1 MNIEDLIANADNLFA
16 LPDVVTR
23 LQEVLED
30 KASTFEDV
38 ADVVSL
44 DPVLTSKL
52 LKLANSAFYAFAAQI
67 DTIPR
72 AINIIGADAVF
83 NLALANSALDAFN
96 RLPKDIIDLDRF
108 WRISVDCALIAKQL
122 GKSVSNQSVE
132 RLFVTGL
139 LHNIGEL
146 ICVIQ
151 LPDQAREIASQ
162 TDPDLSLESQ
172 KSMLGFSYLEL
183 SKEFMKGWQLPPEI
197 YEVVGGI
204 AAPVSSKFPIE
215 STILC
220 LARKIAYALEN
231 QPPTDIE
238 SLIEPDQLE
247 LLDIDMDDIA
257 NATEYANLEAINVL
271 SILSPQTMAIF

>member
-1 MNIEDLIANADNLFA
+1 MNTEDLIANTDNLFA
-16 LPDVVTR
+16 LPDVVIR
-23 LQEVLED
+23 LQEILED
-30 KASTFEDV
+30 KASTLEDV

-52 LKLANSAFYAFAAQI
+52 LKLANSAFYTFAAKI

-83 NLALANSALDAFN
+83 NLALANSALDTFN
-96 RLPKDIIDLDRF
+96 RLPKDVIDLDRF

-151 LPDQAREIASQ
+151 LPEQAREIASESN
-162 TDPDLSLESQ
+162 PDLALELQS
-172 KSMLGFSYLEL
+172 SMLGFTYLQL
-183 SKEFMKGWQLPPEI
+183 SMEFMKGWQLPPEI
-197 YEVVGGI
+197 YEVVGSI
-204 AAPVSSKFPIE
+204 NDPEASRFPIE
-215 STILC
+215 ATLMS

-231 QPPTDIE
+231 REEVDLEQLIQP
-238 SLIEPDQLE
+238 LQLE
-247 LLDIDMDDIA
+247 LLNLDMEDIV
-257 NATEYANLEAINVL
+257 NATDYANLEAINVL